1 MRNDSVLA
9 NIMTAMA
16 VQAKINRYSS
26 MDSNVMPL
34 CMTGSVNSGINP
46 KQAEESSPKRK
57 PLVLF
62 DLIISHLLMSAKIQD
77 NFDGY
82 IKLLEVTIQ
91 FIFNLGIL

>member
-1 MRNDSVLA
+1 MRNDSFLA
-9 NIMTAMA
+9 NIITARA
-16 VQAKINRYSS
+16 VQAKINLYSS

-62 DLIISHLLMSAKIQD
+62 DLIISHILMSAKIRD
-77 NFDGY
+77 NFYGY
-82 IKLLEVTIQ
+82 IKLLEVTLE
-91 FIFNLGIL
+91 FSFNLEIL

>member
-1 MRNDSVLA
+1 
-9 NIMTAMA
+9 
-16 VQAKINRYSS
+16 VQAKINLYSS

-62 DLIISHLLMSAKIQD
+62 DLIICHILMSAKIRD
-77 NFDGY
+77 NFYGY
-82 IKLLEVTIQ
+82 IKLLEVTLQ
-91 FIFNLGIL
+91 FSFNLEIL